1 MALGRER
8 EREFMD
14 NYWTMEF
21 HGDNQ
26 SIIYN
31 PRFADDLERFFPM
44 GDLHY
49 LGDLYGSIGNPSLW
63 GNWGVQ
69 KT

>member
-1 MALGRER
+1 MALER

-31 PRFADDLERFFPM
+31 PRFADDLERFFSNGGPA
-44 GDLHY
+44 L
-49 LGDLYGSIGNPSLW
+49 LRGSIW
-63 GNWGVQ
+63 IYR
-69 KT
+69 

>member
-31 PRFADDLERFFPM
+31 PRFADDLERFFSNGGPA
-44 GDLHY
+44 L
-49 LGDLYGSIGNPSLW
+49 LRGSIW
-63 GNWGVQ
+63 IYR
-69 KT
+69 